1 MKLIEAAQLNSNVKL
16 RVSLQRMFELVTE
29 IEINASPDRVWRVL
43 TDFPAHAE
51 WNPFVQEISG
61 PLSVGAKLTVRVR
74 PPGGRG
80 MTFRPTVRA
89 VTPGSEFRWLG
100 HLLVPGLFDGEHYFR
115 LSPVG
120 NTSTRFVHGE
130 RFSGLLVSLARSS
143 LDSGTRAGFEAMN
156 QALKARAESLSP

>member
-16 RVSLQRMFELVTE
+16 RGSLQRMFELVTE

-43 TDFPAHAE
+43 TDLPAHAE
-51 WNPFVQEISG
+51 WNPFVHEISG